1 MRAFFD
7 RHGCLLW
14 SLGFGLW
21 VAAMVAWFAV
31 GNATVGRALF
41 IPAMVLLAGANWR
54 PGRDDK
60 ELRRAWGEGAWWAF
74 CVFMV
79 AQTLRELIH
88 GGG

>member
-14 SLGFGLW
+14 SVAFGLW

-41 IPAMVLLAGANWR
+41 IPAMLLLAGANWW
-54 PGRDDK
+54 PGRDAK
-60 ELRRAWGEGAWWAF
+60 ERRQAWGEGAWWAYSMF
-74 CVFMV
+74 AAAWTV
-79 AQTLRELIH
+79 RELIH
-88 GGG
+88 GGW